1 MQRDISIICGGFL
14 AFGLVLWAFW
24 GNPENPPQTHTASI
38 SFKPIPTCD
47 LVSERSPYRPSP
59 SAFRRAAI

>member
-24 GNPENPPQTHTASI
+24 GNPENPP
-38 SFKPIPTCD
+38 
-47 LVSERSPYRPSP
+47 
-59 SAFRRAAI
+59 